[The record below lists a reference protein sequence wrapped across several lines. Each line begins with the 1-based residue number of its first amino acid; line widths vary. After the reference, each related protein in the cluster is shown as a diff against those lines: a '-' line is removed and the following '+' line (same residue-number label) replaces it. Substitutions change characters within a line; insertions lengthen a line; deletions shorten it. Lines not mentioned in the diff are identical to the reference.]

1 MKRGWIMSKDGNT
14 EEVALYVLKH
24 EHITWPP
31 TMHVKEPGEPIKY
44 FTGEDMYRRHEVIE
58 GAAYLY
64 LQDTEANKDVPTD
77 LVDWVRKQVEDS
89 QGV

>member
-1 MKRGWIMSKDGNT
+1 MDNVEGWKYGGGGP
-14 EEVALYVLKH
+14 LYPQARAH
-24 EHITWPP
+24 YGAP